1 MNCENGSDKAGA
13 PSRARHCL
21 QGKKQASRAQSMQQD
36 IDDVRSAR
44 IKTKNLAVH
53 HVSDGRERM
62 PIACVRLTECVDKSG
77 KSDAMGDAGIR
88 VNIDVVV
95 VVNEIV
101 EEGSAEI
108 RDSD

>member
-1 MNCENGSDKAGA
+1 
-13 PSRARHCL
+13 
-21 QGKKQASRAQSMQQD
+21 MQQD
-36 IDDVRSAR
+36 IDDVRTAL
-44 IKTKNLAVH
+44 IKTKNLAIH
-53 HVSDGRERM
+53 HVTDGGERM

-88 VNIDVVV
+88 VNIDIVV

-101 EEGSAEI
+101 EEGSAES